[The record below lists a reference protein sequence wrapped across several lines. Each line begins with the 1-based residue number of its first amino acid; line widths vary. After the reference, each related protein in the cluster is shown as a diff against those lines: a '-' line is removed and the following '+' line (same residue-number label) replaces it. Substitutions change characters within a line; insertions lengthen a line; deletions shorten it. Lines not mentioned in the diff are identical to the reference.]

1 MVHGGGDGGVLVE
14 RNFLVAAFPSVTFV
28 GLTTYQS
35 AEHLTVST
43 TESG

>member
-14 RNFLVAAFPSVTFV
+14 RNFLVAAFSSVTFV

>member
-1 MVHGGGDGGVLVE
+1 MAHAGGDGGVLVE
-14 RNFLVAAFPSVTFV
+14 WNFLVAAFPSVTFV

-43 TESG
+43 TELG